1 MLTTLATVKT
11 RLEIDAFDLSHD
23 EILTNAIN
31 AISFR
36 FDKETNR
43 TLARTVNITQ
53 EFDATDTEICLAC
66 YPFESLTRFELK
78 SSEAEGW
85 IEQTGIDFLIRRACI
100 LTLPSR
106 LVTCHSSLVTQVA
119 RVTYTGGFVLPG
131 ATVGPGQYP
140 LPSDLEQAAVEQVA
154 FWFQSRDKLG
164 IDTTWPHA
172 GTYEKFVQL
181 PLLLSVQSTLKRYER
196 WIL

>member
-43 TLARTVNITQ
+43 TLARTVNFTQ
-53 EFDATDTEICLAC
+53 EFDADDTEICLAC

-78 SSEAEGW
+78 TTEAEGW
-85 IEQTGIDFLIRRACI
+85 IEQTGIDFLIRRRC
-100 LTLPSR
+100 
-106 LVTCHSSLVTQVA
+106 
-119 RVTYTGGFVLPG
+119 VL
-131 ATVGPGQYP
+131 
-140 LPSDLEQAAVEQVA
+140 S
-154 FWFQSRDKLG
+154 
-164 IDTTWPHA
+164 
-172 GTYEKFVQL
+172 
-181 PLLLSVQSTLKRYER
+181 LLSPLSL
-196 WIL
+196 